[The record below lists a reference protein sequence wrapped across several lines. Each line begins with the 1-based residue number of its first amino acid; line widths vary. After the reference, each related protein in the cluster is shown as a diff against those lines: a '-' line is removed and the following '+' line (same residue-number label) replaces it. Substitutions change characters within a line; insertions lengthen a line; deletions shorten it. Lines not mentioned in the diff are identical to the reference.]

1 MLSVFSLLIYEIVH
15 PMREI
20 KGSNCMIAIKTKS
33 KKIVDIIFTC
43 MPPGTSLFVEALIE
57 EKIQPILD
65 MHKAKINC
73 EFNSISSTIIISL
86 ERA

>member
-1 MLSVFSLLIYEIVH
+1 
-15 PMREI
+15 MREI

-43 MPPGTSLFVEALIE
+43 MPPGASLFVEALIE

>member
-1 MLSVFSLLIYEIVH
+1 
-15 PMREI
+15 
-20 KGSNCMIAIKTKS
+20 
-33 KKIVDIIFTC
+33 